1 MERNVLIATLGE
13 SPIVVTSMVDALQA
27 KEGVKIDQLHVIH
40 PPNTEKL
47 ITDAYQLVA
56 DHLGDQCS
64 VNPCELSFPDTNTSE
79 ASIEFLQILSDLI
92 QRHEHE
98 QDNVFLSLAGGR
110 KNMSALMAVTCQFFS
125 CVRGLYHILDRHEN
139 NPEKRNFYSTEEL
152 WLNFEEA
159 EQRAQK
165 LSPPAE
171 DLILVDIPYSPLSNN
186 VDLSK
191 YLSELDGEPAPFYR
205 EVLQKKK
212 ADLLDVYL
220 SEEAAE
226 FYEKN
231 GSDRQRLKSYFR
243 SMRDLE
249 SLAKHKHSFKS
260 NKTKTD
266 CTCFKKSRTQLRLFY
281 YQTNSKIVVATITGH
296 RTEAEYN
303 RIINGDRQLRSKDHP
318 AHVHFNE
325 LEEDSILIVPLGKTP
340 MVVTQTFKLL
350 AERESVNINKV
361 IVVYPNNGEIRNGV
375 RLLQNAFKNI
385 GCTVKPIPIDNVTD
399 ITSRHDCNLFLEKL
413 VSVIQAEKTDNPH
426 NSIRLSLSGGRK
438 GMAALTLFAAQQAN
452 IDAVYHTLITDDAL
466 EKQIEEETKIDK
478 LRRLPRDKRL
488 DHLFLHAYDESKF
501 ELFRVPVIPTAV

>member
-56 DHLGDQCS
+56 DYLGKQCT
-64 VNPCELSFPDTNTSE
+64 VIPCELSFPDTNSTE
-79 ASIEFLQILSDLI
+79 ASMEFLQILSDLI
-92 QRHEHE
+92 QRHERE
-98 QDNVFLSLAGGR
+98 EDNVFLSLAGGR
-110 KNMSALMAVTCQFFS
+110 KNMSALMAVTCRFFP

-139 NPEKRNFYSTEEL
+139 NPQKRNFYSTEEL
-152 WLNFEEA
+152 WLHVEEA
-159 EQRAQK
+159 QRAQK
-165 LSPPAE
+165 LSPPAG
-171 DLILVDIPYSPLSNN
+171 DLILVEIPYSPLSNN
-186 VDLSK
+186 VDLSE
-191 YLSELDGEPAPFYR
+191 YLSELEGEPAAFYR
-205 EVLQKKK
+205 EILQKKK
-212 ADLLDVYL
+212 TDLLDVYL

-226 FYEKN
+226 FYQKN

-249 SLAKHKHSFKS
+249 SLSNHKHSFKG

-296 RTEAEYN
+296 RTEVEYN
-303 RIINGDRQLRSKDHP
+303 RIINGGRQLCSKDHP
-318 AHVHFNE
+318 PHIHFNE
-325 LEEDSILIVPLGKTP
+325 LEEDSTLIVPLGKTP

-350 AERESVNINKV
+350 AERESVNVNK
-361 IVVYPNNGEIRNGV
+361 IIIVYPNNGEIRNGV
-375 RLLQNAFKNI
+375 KLLQNAFRNI

-399 ITSRHDCNLFLEKL
+399 ITSKHDCNLFLQKL
-413 VSVIQAEKTDNPH
+413 VSVIQKAKMDNPS

-452 IDAVYHTLITDDAL
+452 IDVVYHTLITDAAL
-466 EKQIEEETKIDK
+466 ERQIEEETKFDK
-478 LRRLPRDKRL
+478 LRRMPRSERL
-488 DHLFLHAYDESKF
+488 DNLFLNAYDESKF
-501 ELFRVPVIPTAV
+501 ELFRVPVIPTFV